1 MIQLCVRMR
10 AKSPSQPSV
19 IKALKSITREAQLER
34 GFIDGRIYQHV
45 DDPDVLCLE
54 QDWSTAGELDSHI
67 RSICFTNLLQI
78 IETAAEVPVLEVHVI
93 SAVRGLEYFNSIR
106 FRGD

>member
-10 AKSPSQPSV
+10 AESHSQPNV
-19 IKALKSITREAQLER
+19 VKALKSITMDAQLER
-34 GFIDGRIYQHV
+34 GFIDGRIYQQV

-54 QDWSTAGELDSHI
+54 HDWSTAGELESHI
-67 RSICFTNLLQI
+67 RSICFSKLLQI
-78 IETAAEVPVLEVHVI
+78 IETAPQAPVLEVHMI
-93 SAVRGLEYFNSIR
+93 SAVRGLEYVDSVR